1 MLPAQPLPGAPA
13 ELDDACGIAMNLQL
27 TGRTDLAE
35 QIYAAILHAAPTHA
49 VANHC
54 MGMLNVQLQ
63 RPANG
68 LPYLR
73 AALNTDPEL
82 PDYWLGY
89 IEALLQAGEVED
101 AIETLGL
108 ARQHGLAGA
117 AADDLARRLNA
128 NHAHPAV
135 VRPPNLCPPFQERSR
150 AAPLSPSTG
159 PQDAALLA
167 LVD

>member
-1 MLPAQPLPGAPA
+1 MSQAQPLPAINLA
-13 ELDDACGIAMNLQL
+13 ELDDACGNAMSLQL

-68 LPYLR
+68 VPYLR
-73 AALNTDPEL
+73 AALNADPEV

-89 IEALLQAGEVED
+89 IEALLQAGQIED
-101 AIETLGL
+101 AIETLTL

-128 NHAHPAV
+128 HHS
-135 VRPPNLCPPFQERSR
+135 RPPIVQARSNPP
-150 AAPLSPSTG
+150 APLKRP
-159 PQDAALLA
+159 
-167 LVD
+167 